1 MSQQCVLPAQRAGR
15 ILGCIERSVTSR
27 VRGICPSALLCP
39 HRQHCAQ
46 LWAPALGG
54 HYAVTAGP
62 EECHGDGQ
70 SMEHLPY
77 GVRLSCGREGS
88 GGTLQPCQDLKGATG
103 KLGRD
108 F

>member
-27 VRGICPSALLCP
+27 ARGICPSALLCP

-70 SMEHLPY
+70 SMEHFSY
-77 GVRLSCGREGS
+77 RVRLSCGREGS
-88 GGTLQPCQDLKGATG
+88 RGTLQPCQDLKGATG